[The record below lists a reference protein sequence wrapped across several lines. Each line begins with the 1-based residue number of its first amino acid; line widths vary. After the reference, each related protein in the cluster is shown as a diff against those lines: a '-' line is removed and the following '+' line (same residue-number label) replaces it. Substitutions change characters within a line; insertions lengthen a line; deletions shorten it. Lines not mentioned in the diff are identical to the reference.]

1 VTTVIAHDDRVS
13 WLPVVGVGCVSAYL
27 VGFTWAMGHAEYDVW
42 GAFLVLPVLA
52 LLSAPLV
59 RRAARTE
66 DDPAFGQLVV
76 LALTTK
82 LLGSLALYALDQQL
96 YAGSVDAEGYSG
108 AGAVVAHQL
117 HHGEWHQQ
125 GSLWGTPFVVLL
137 TGLLFYVTGPTS
149 LGGFLVFS
157 WLGFWGLFLFYRAF
171 RIAVPQGD
179 ARRYALLLFFL
190 PSLVFWSSSIGKEPW
205 MTLSLGI
212 CAYGS
217 ARLLTDRRGGLL
229 LIALGITM
237 AAAVRPHIAPIPL
250 LAITMGY
257 LVRSRRSARPGPL
270 RPLVKVMG
278 LAVLICGSVLAVS
291 QAKHY
296 LDLKSVDGQSIQAVV
311 AESEKRTTD
320 GGSSF
325 NGRAVTTP
333 LDFPQAFVTVLFRP
347 FPTEAH
353 NAQALAGAAEGTVL
367 LMIFLSSGP
376 RLAQGLRQLR
386 HKPYLAVALATT
398 CLFVYALSGYSN
410 FGLLVRQRVQVLPFL
425 MVLLALP
432 RPARR

>member
-1 VTTVIAHDDRVS
+1 
-13 WLPVVGVGCVSAYL
+13 
-27 VGFTWAMGHAEYDVW
+27 
-42 GAFLVLPVLA
+42 
-52 LLSAPLV
+52 
-59 RRAARTE
+59 
-66 DDPAFGQLVV
+66 
-76 LALTTK
+76 
-82 LLGSLALYALDQQL
+82 
-96 YAGSVDAEGYSG
+96 
-108 AGAVVAHQL
+108 
-117 HHGEWHQQ
+117 
-125 GSLWGTPFVVLL
+125 VVLL

-171 RIAVPQGD
+171 RIAVPHGE
-179 ARRYALLLFFL
+179 ARRYALLLFL
-190 PSLVFWSSSIGKEPW
+190 LTSLVFWSSSIGKEPW

-250 LAITMGY
+250 LAITIGY
-257 LVRSRRSARPGPL
+257 LVRSRHSARPSPF
-270 RPLVKVMG
+270 RPLVKMMG
-278 LAVLICGSVLAVS
+278 LAVLISGSVLAVS

-347 FPTEAH
+347 LPTEAH
-353 NAQALAGAAEGTVL
+353 NSQALAGAAEGTVL
-367 LMIFLSSGP
+367 QMIFLSSGP

-386 HKPYLAVALATT
+386 REPYLAVALATT